1 MKLADN
7 VCAVLDLAHPIG
19 VNAGFV
25 VTTICSGYPP
35 DHRIWR

>member
-7 VCAVLDLAHPIG
+7 VYAVLNLAHPIG

-25 VTTICSGYPP
+25 VTDAGVG
-35 DHRIWR
+35 R